1 MVLLIAFGVLNVTA
15 MVILAS
21 IVLVAK
27 RFTRG
32 GLFAHDWDD
41 GVGLAVA
48 VVRRQGLAA
57 VLIVHEP

>member
-27 RFTRG
+27 RFTR
-32 GLFAHDWDD
+32 
-41 GVGLAVA
+41 
-48 VVRRQGLAA
+48 
-57 VLIVHEP
+57 E